1 MNTRVKSIV
10 LFIVCMVFSFNTKL
24 FAWEDISKVVI
35 DYENWVDI
43 SVTIRDQH
51 YGPVVVSGQTKVFG
65 ASFTNGTG
73 ASKICDFRY
82 AAFKEGKI
90 VQIYDGTG
98 EVMLENGAMH
108 DIKVSC
114 YINLP
119 EGDYIFFPI
128 VRFKGETNWNMMRHM
143 SSIEKNG
150 YWKLHVYEN
159 YPAPSSEY
167 MNFPDANGKGD
178 SEYSVYNYYKN
189 EKFSVQMKLVNK
201 SSSPMNGKIKIMW
214 ERNLAKFW
222 RGMKYSAGDVT
233 TEWSICASN
242 LAHIGL
248 TKAENGGIPITISA
262 NSKLD
267 VMIED
272 CFLSDY
278 FDIQQR

>member
-1 MNTRVKSIV
+1 
-10 LFIVCMVFSFNTKL
+10 
-24 FAWEDISKVVI
+24 
-35 DYENWVDI
+35 
-43 SVTIRDQH
+43 
-51 YGPVVVSGQTKVFG
+51 
-65 ASFTNGTG
+65 
-73 ASKICDFRY
+73 
-82 AAFKEGKI
+82 
-90 VQIYDGTG
+90 
-98 EVMLENGAMH
+98 MH

-233 TEWSICASN
+233 TEWSI
-242 LAHIGL
+242 
-248 TKAENGGIPITISA
+248 
-262 NSKLD
+262 
-267 VMIED
+267 
-272 CFLSDY
+272 
-278 FDIQQR
+278 

>member
-1 MNTRVKSIV
+1 
-10 LFIVCMVFSFNTKL
+10 
-24 FAWEDISKVVI
+24 
-35 DYENWVDI
+35 
-43 SVTIRDQH
+43 
-51 YGPVVVSGQTKVFG
+51 
-65 ASFTNGTG
+65 
-73 ASKICDFRY
+73 
-82 AAFKEGKI
+82 
-90 VQIYDGTG
+90 
-98 EVMLENGAMH
+98 
-108 DIKVSC
+108 
-114 YINLP
+114 
-119 EGDYIFFPI
+119 
-128 VRFKGETNWNMMRHM
+128 
-143 SSIEKNG
+143 
-150 YWKLHVYEN
+150 
-159 YPAPSSEY
+159 

-278 FDIQQR
+278 FDIQQRWTPYMVAYFLPDGKEDIESNWLIVNDNADFCFDSNKVLVTEGWDLSLIHI